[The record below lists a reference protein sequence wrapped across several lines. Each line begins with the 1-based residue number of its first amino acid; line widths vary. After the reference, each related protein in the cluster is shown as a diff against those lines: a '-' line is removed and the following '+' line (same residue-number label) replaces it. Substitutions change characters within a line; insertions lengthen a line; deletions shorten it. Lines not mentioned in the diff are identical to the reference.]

1 MFFEPVEMF
10 WKVFTDQN
18 ERNATEVHDQIGHIL
33 EHLNF

>member
-1 MFFEPVEMF
+1 MF

-18 ERNATEVHDQIGHIL
+18 ERSATEAQDQIGHIL